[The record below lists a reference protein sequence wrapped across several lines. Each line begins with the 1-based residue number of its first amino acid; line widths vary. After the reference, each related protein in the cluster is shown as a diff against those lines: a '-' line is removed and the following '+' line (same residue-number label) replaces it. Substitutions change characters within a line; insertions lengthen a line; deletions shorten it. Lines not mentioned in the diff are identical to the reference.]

1 MIVVGRSMFCELHDS
16 APIAALT
23 ITNRDDLEC
32 HALARAWRSCFEDPD
47 TFLDTKSTHRRL
59 QKNARLV
66 TMLKCVVATM
76 VSECSREMLVHESE
90 ALQLLGKYPS
100 LRSSNLEWVGGAMRI
115 GLTPVEMS
123 IAGPSVLDPQRRD
136 LFLCASHD
144 QWLSIIETPRHLLHD
159 ICVNPSML
167 VERGYEALPG
177 KFNETTSL
185 DEVKSRMLQAAIQRN
200 SFRQVTRNPG
210 VHLVLENV
218 PSTSITLEETGCE
231 LCIDSNNGL
240 ACATHPGCEIAKY
253 ILEQIV
259 NSERNTA
266 VRVMDS
272 EGDVARCEEMLLKR
286 LMAIIPWLADRDK
299 SGLTRS
305 EIESE
310 WLSNACYWGKM
321 DRFQSFSDRPLGIWG
336 VFECVKRNIPW
347 DVYSYWAERG
357 AVEIA
362 DIPELQRMHKLR
374 SDLSPAQLLYMQ
386 ERWRLQLKDDRIAP
400 LGRSDETVSLILD
413 CLARGIAPRTID
425 EHLMSKNGV
434 KKLRELKSI
443 DGIRRRLDASRYE
456 PIPSYL
462 YGVWRDNLA
471 SFAAS
476 PDWWQLT
483 DDSHVK
489 TVDENRSNVSWVLEN
504 DLDDGSIIE

>member
-1 MIVVGRSMFCELHDS
+1 M
-16 APIAALT
+16 
-23 ITNRDDLEC
+23 
-32 HALARAWRSCFEDPD
+32 
-47 TFLDTKSTHRRL
+47 
-59 QKNARLV
+59 
-66 TMLKCVVATM
+66 
-76 VSECSREMLVHESE
+76 
-90 ALQLLGKYPS
+90 
-100 LRSSNLEWVGGAMRI
+100 
-115 GLTPVEMS
+115 
-123 IAGPSVLDPQRRD
+123 
-136 LFLCASHD
+136 
-144 QWLSIIETPRHLLHD
+144 
-159 ICVNPSML
+159 
-167 VERGYEALPG
+167 
-177 KFNETTSL
+177 
-185 DEVKSRMLQAAIQRN
+185 
-200 SFRQVTRNPG
+200 
-210 VHLVLENV
+210 HLVLDDDS
-218 PSTSITLEETGCE
+218 PTSVILETSGCE
-231 LCIDSNNGL
+231 LRIDSDNGL
-240 ACATHPGCEIAKY
+240 ACAAHAGCEGAKY
-253 ILEQIV
+253 VLEQIV
-259 NSERNTA
+259 NSGRNAA

-310 WLSNACYWGKM
+310 WLSNACYWGKL

-362 DIPELQRMHKLR
+362 DIPELQRMHDLR

-386 ERWRLQLKDDRIAP
+386 ERWMGQLKDDRIAP
-400 LGRSDETVSLILD
+400 LSRSDKTVSLILD
-413 CLARGIAPRTID
+413 CLAQGIAPRTID
-425 EHLMSKNGV
+425 EHLMSKNGARN
-434 KKLRELKSI
+434 LRDLKSA
-443 DGIRRRLDASRYE
+443 DAIRRRLDATRYE

-489 TVDENRSNVSWVLEN
+489 TVDENRSNTPWVLEN
-504 DLDDGSIIE
+504 DLDDGPIIK